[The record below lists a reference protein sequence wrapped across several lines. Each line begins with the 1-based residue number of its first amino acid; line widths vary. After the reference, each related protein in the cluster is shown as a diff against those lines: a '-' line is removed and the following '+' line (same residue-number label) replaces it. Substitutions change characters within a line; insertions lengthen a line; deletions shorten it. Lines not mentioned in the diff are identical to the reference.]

1 MILMQYVVVLRYSGE
16 LAIKSPRI
24 KRQWEKLLLEHVRE
38 RVGSS
43 KDIRIFHSR
52 ILVYLDDAK
61 NLNDVEK
68 SLMTLFGFSSI
79 SSGLEVRTGIPEIR
93 KGIER
98 LIDEGMVKPP
108 LKFEVYKFVKTDYRP
123 RDLIEILEEMFTP
136 SQQDRD
142 EEPSTIYL
150 EIRGEKS
157 FLLRDVISGPGGLP
171 FGTQDKLA
179 CLMSG
184 GPDSTLSSW
193 MAMRRGSPIIG
204 VYIPL
209 GSEIARQRAFKAAV
223 HLFSNW
229 TPNRSGKLYV
239 IPIEEILD
247 KISSIGGDRFSHVL
261 FKRYALRIAEI
272 IAIYEG
278 AAGIVTGE
286 LSGEHASQTVW
297 NLSIITKAIN
307 LPVYRPVFGFDK
319 NEVILR
325 LKEIDPQLFEI
336 VNISVEECS
345 RIIPKWPLTRV
356 NPSDIKRLEKKIG
369 FTNPKDLIKLMND
382 EGSVLRI
389 KNFRIESV
397 DNVKI
402 PPTIHSR
409 F

>member
-1 MILMQYVVVLRYSGE
+1 
-16 LAIKSPRI
+16 
-24 KRQWEKLLLEHVRE
+24 
-38 RVGSS
+38 
-43 KDIRIFHSR
+43 
-52 ILVYLDDAK
+52 
-61 NLNDVEK
+61 
-68 SLMTLFGFSSI
+68 
-79 SSGLEVRTGIPEIR
+79 
-93 KGIER
+93 
-98 LIDEGMVKPP
+98 
-108 LKFEVYKFVKTDYRP
+108 
-123 RDLIEILEEMFTP
+123 
-136 SQQDRD
+136 
-142 EEPSTIYL
+142 
-150 EIRGEKS
+150 
-157 FLLRDVISGPGGLP
+157 
-171 FGTQDKLA
+171 
-179 CLMSG
+179 
-184 GPDSTLSSW
+184 
-193 MAMRRGSPIIG
+193 
-204 VYIPL
+204 
-209 GSEIARQRAFKAAV
+209 
-223 HLFSNW
+223 
-229 TPNRSGKLYV
+229 V